1 MTWSREIYTLPLV
14 PFKIPSQNLQLI
26 AIRNPNQEKY
36 FASLIFDIYLSEMI
50 FWAIHWVTLFSLK
63 NKIKYTMDPG
73 MYFLVNINED
83 YTKKELN

>member
-50 FWAIHWVTLFSLK
+50 FLSNSLSYTLF
-63 NKIKYTMDPG
+63 P
-73 MYFLVNINED
+73 
-83 YTKKELN
+83 KKQDKVYNGPWDVLFGEH